1 MSNQSPT
8 ILLVETDDE
17 TRPILKRNL
26 QLYGYRVSVA
36 LDVEDALERTAGG
49 RLQPDLILVNVVGV
63 SNEQALRDA
72 LLIRR
77 NAELDGR
84 TPVVAMAEHYG
95 EEMEGKDVQAG
106 ENAYITYLE
115 DGFQLKE
122 LLARLVPTA

>member
-1 MSNQSPT
+1 MSNQTPT

-17 TRPILKRNL
+17 TRPVLRQNL
-26 QLYGYRVSVA
+26 QRYGYHVSVA
-36 LDVEDALERTAGG
+36 LDVEDALDRTAGG

-63 SNEQALRDA
+63 SNEQSLRDG
-72 LLIRR
+72 LMIRR

-95 EEMEGKDVQAG
+95 EEMEGKDVLAG

-115 DGFQLKE
+115 DGLQLKE

>member
-1 MSNQSPT
+1 MNKQLPT

-17 TRPILKRNL
+17 TRPVLKQNL
-26 QLYGYRVSVA
+26 QRYGYHVSVA

-84 TPVVAMAEHYG
+84 TPVVAMAEQYG

-115 DGFQLKE
+115 DGLQLKE
-122 LLARLVPTA
+122 LLSRLVPAA